1 MNRDTFIQDEIR
13 NIARAKKQT
22 KSKVTY
28 WDMATML
35 ISLHNVYHAL
45 QRFSGV
51 ITLRNS
57 ATVPRTSTLRKMNNG
72 TKSIR
77 FKY

>member
-22 KSKVTY
+22 KSKVTH

-35 ISLHNVYHAL
+35 ISLHNVIIHCKD
-45 QRFSGV
+45 
-51 ITLRNS
+51 S
-57 ATVPRTSTLRKMNNG
+57 AVSLL
-72 TKSIR
+72 
-77 FKY
+77 